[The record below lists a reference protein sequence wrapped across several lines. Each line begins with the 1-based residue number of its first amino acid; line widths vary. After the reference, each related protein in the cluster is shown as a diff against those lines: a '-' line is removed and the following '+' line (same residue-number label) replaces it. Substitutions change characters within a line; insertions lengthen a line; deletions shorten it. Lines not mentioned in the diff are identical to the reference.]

1 MNEVIE
7 QIKKTIDV
15 LSFFE
20 RRNKKLR
27 EELDFFKEVD
37 NNLRHVGAWIRLNHE
52 VMYLCVDAYSLHQGI
67 SLKKSLYKR
76 IIRNNGSIFSKVD
89 KTEHHKAEDII
100 HLGCFTPSGK
110 REATYEEKVEVAQN
124 INQEELQARKSLK
137 QSSGIT
143 SSKDC
148 DLDQW
153 LESIQ
158 DEDLVQELNNFRQK
172 FAHRLDSLDNIDR
185 ELKLPS
191 CEDMDQ
197 RLSVVFKVIENY
209 KRRLQYILCY
219 TTSDD
224 YEGFVGIEYDSIS
237 RLKQYVELEPIIER
251 GRDNLS
257 EIS

>member
-1 MNEVIE
+1 MNEAIQ

-20 RRNKKLR
+20 MRNQKLR
-27 EELDFFKEVD
+27 EELDFFKELD
-37 NNLRHVGAWIRLNHE
+37 NNLMHVGALIRLNRE

-67 SLKKSLYKR
+67 SLRKSLYKR
-76 IIRNNGSIFSKVD
+76 IIRNNDSILSKVD
-89 KTEHHKAEDII
+89 KTEHYKAEDII
-100 HLGCFTPSGK
+100 TSP
-110 REATYEEKVEVAQN
+110 ETTYEEKVEAAQHAN
-124 INQEELQARKSLK
+124 KEGQQARKSLQ

-158 DEDLVQELNNFRQK
+158 DEGLVQELHDFRLE

-191 CEDMDQ
+191 FEDINQ
-197 RLSVVFKVIENY
+197 CLSVVCEVLGNY
-209 KRRLQYILCY
+209 KQRLLDILVY
-219 TTSDD
+219 ATSVHHGG
-224 YEGFVGIEYDSIS
+224 YAGIEYDSIS
-237 RLKQYVELEPIIER
+237 RLKQYIELEPIIEK
-251 GRDNLS
+251 GMNNLRP
-257 EIS
+257 

>member
-1 MNEVIE
+1 MDEAIE

-20 RRNKKLR
+20 MRNQKLR
-27 EELDFFKEVD
+27 EELDFFKELD
-37 NNLRHVGAWIRLNHE
+37 NNLMHVGAWIRLNHE
-52 VMYLCVDAYSLHQGI
+52 VMYLCVDTYSLHQGI

-76 IIRNNGSIFSKVD
+76 IIRNNGSTLSKVD
-89 KTEHHKAEDII
+89 KTEYYKAEDII
-100 HLGCFTPSGK
+100 HLGCITSSGK
-110 REATYEEKVEVAQN
+110 REATYEEKVEAAQYAN
-124 INQEELQARKSLK
+124 KEGLQARKSLQ

-158 DEDLVQELNNFRQK
+158 DEGLVQELNNFRQE

-191 CEDMDQ
+191 FEDINQ
-197 RLSVVFKVIENY
+197 RLSVVSKVLGNY
-209 KRRLQYILCY
+209 KQRLLDILVY
-219 TTSDD
+219 ATSVHHGG
-224 YEGFVGIEYDSIS
+224 YAGIEYDSIS
-237 RLKQYVELEPIIER
+237 RLKQYIELEPIIEK
-251 GRDNLS
+251 GMNNLRP
-257 EIS
+257 